1 MIRPTAAA
9 AAAAA
14 AGRVQQQQQQQQQ
27 RLGTRSDWV
36 RTSPS
41 VAALSVSAARR
52 SEIQMPPP
60 PAWLPLLPDG
70 AEPEP
75 MLEMSEDAV
84 EAAEEQEEEEDEEQP
99 QEEEHAAERGTR
111 VVITASVLFPLD
123 FDLFVAIARHHA
135 REAEEA
141 AVVLSCVHPLP
152 DHRRAPR
159 ALPVAL
165 SKGGRRR
172 QRWRGGGWRRDGLA
186 RLGLGDDLWVGQ
198 LADLALFR
206 RRRIDQRAPWAAP
219 TVQLV
224 RFESRHALA
233 CRSSSW
239 SVAGRSLFGGR
250 AGLEAPRRRRGTW
263 WRCRILARR
272 RRTRSS

>member
-14 AGRVQQQQQQQQQ
+14 AGACAAAAAAAAAAIGYAQ
-27 RLGTRSDWV
+27 RLGTHVSICGCLVRERRVAFGNPDAAASCVAPTASGRCRAGAHAGDVRGCRGGGGGAGGGGGRGAAAGGGARS
-36 RTSPS
+36 
-41 VAALSVSAARR
+41 
-52 SEIQMPPP
+52 
-60 PAWLPLLPDG
+60 G
-70 AEPEP
+70 
-75 MLEMSEDAV
+75 
-84 EAAEEQEEEEDEEQP
+84 
-99 QEEEHAAERGTR
+99 RGTR

-123 FDLFVAIARHHA
+123 FDLSVAIARHHA

-141 AVVLSCVHPLP
+141 VVVLSCVHPLP